1 MSKAKL
7 FQKISKVMSKV
18 ERVPKNGYNS
28 FHKYKF
34 VQESDLVDHV
44 RKFMVEEGLVVY
56 NSVKQYDIKGDIAT
70 VEVEIF
76 LCDTETG
83 ESISSLFVAEGQ
95 DKGDKKF
102 PKAYASATKY
112 FLMKTFLIPTGDDP
126 EYDNGQN
133 TNNSGYNANNAP
145 SYPNNSKRQASG
157 YQNASIPNP
166 NGAPQK
172 EQSKRGQKPDN
183 SDPNQIKYF
192 QKLKGKWELHGGDAK
207 SFSGWYANKQA
218 EGLTNEQIFNN
229 FMEQIT
235 SREAKKESV

>member
-28 FHKYKF
+28 FHKYNF

-56 NSVKQYDIKGDIAT
+56 NSVKEYEVKGDIAT
-70 VEVEIF
+70 VSVEIH

-126 EYDNGQN
+126 EYNEQPN
-133 TNNSGYNANNAP
+133 TNNNQQKQNNAP
-145 SYPNNSKRQASG
+145 GYPNNSKGQAMG
-157 YQNASIPNP
+157 YHNASNPNT
-166 NGAPQK
+166 NGAPK
-172 EQSKRGQKPDN
+172 KTETKTGPKPDN
-183 SDPNQIKYF
+183 NDPNQIKYF

-207 SFSGWYANKQA
+207 SFAGWYAQKQN
-218 EGLTNEQIFNN
+218 EGLNNEQIYNN
-229 FMEQIT
+229 FMNQIT
-235 SREAKKESV
+235 SRESKEKQA